1 MLSAGDSMKMTLPIT
16 RVQLITTILSFS
28 ACLATTLFAAQNA
41 VSMAGRATVYA
52 PNGMIATSH
61 PLASSA
67 GLKVLQN
74 GGNAVDAAV
83 TAAAVL
89 SVTEPMMTGIGG
101 DVFAIVWLA
110 DEKRLT
116 GMNSSGRSGS
126 LLTRE
131 VLIERGHES
140 MPSTGPESVTVPGAL
155 SGWAE
160 LLSRHGTLSLGRA
173 LKPAIDIARGGFPVS
188 PRIAR
193 FWKERE
199 EDLKKDEVTRTT
211 FLLKGDRAPG
221 AGEWYVNLD
230 YAKTLEIIAAKGP
243 AVFYEGELADRIVS
257 RLEELGGFLTKEDL
271 AVQSPLW
278 VTPISVDYKGHRL
291 YELPPNGQG
300 IAALEMLKILE
311 SFDLKGMGHNSAEY
325 LHHLIEAK
333 KLAFADLEQFVGDP
347 EHMTI
352 DADDLLTDKF
362 IESRRSLITSRAIP
376 RPEPGSPLTESET
389 TYLTASDKHGNMVS
403 FINSVS
409 ATFGSR
415 VVVPGTGFVLQNRG
429 AGFTLKEGVAN
440 TVGPRKRPFH
450 TIIPAFVT
458 QVGADGSEEPWL
470 SYGVMGGS
478 MQPQGHVQVLLNLI
492 EFEMDLQEAVDA
504 ARFRHLKNREVALE
518 PVFSEA
524 IRADLASRGHELVS
538 SEGVFFGGGQVVERL
553 KKGWAGASDPRM
565 DGHAAG
571 H

>member
-1 MLSAGDSMKMTLPIT
+1 MSAKGIHMNMTLAIPRVHLIITILLLSAW
-16 RVQLITTILSFS
+16 
-28 ACLATTLFAAQNA
+28 LAIPLLAAQKPA
-41 VSMAGRATVYA
+41 SMAGRATVYA
-52 PNGMIATSH
+52 PNGIIATSH

-67 GLKVLQN
+67 GLNVLQQ

-110 DEKRLT
+110 SEKRMVGL
-116 GMNSSGRSGS
+116 NSSGRSGS
-126 LLTRE
+126 LMTRDI
-131 VLIERGHES
+131 LIERGHES
-140 MPSTGPESVTVPGAL
+140 VPSTGPESVTVPGAL
-155 SGWAE
+155 SGWAA
-160 LLSRHGTLSLGRA
+160 LLENHGTLSLGEA
-173 LKPAIDIARGGFPVS
+173 LQPAIDIARNGFPVS

-199 EDLKKDEVTRTT
+199 EDLKKDEATRAT
-211 FLLKGDRAPG
+211 FLLNGDKAPA
-221 AGEWYVNLD
+221 AGDWFANPD
-230 YAKTLEIIAAKGP
+230 YATTLENIAAKGP
-243 AVFYEGELADRIVS
+243 TVFYEGELANRIAS
-257 RLEELGGFLTKEDL
+257 RLEELGGFVTREDL
-271 AVQSPLW
+271 AAQVPLW
-278 VTPISVDYKGHRL
+278 VAPISVTYKGHRL
-291 YELPPNGQG
+291 FELPPNGQG

-311 SFDLKGMGHNSAEY
+311 AIDLKSMGHNSAEY

-333 KLAFADLEQFVGDP
+333 KLAFADLNQFVGDP
-347 EHMTI
+347 EHMRI
-352 DADDLLTDKF
+352 EGDDLLTAQF
-362 IESRRSLITSRAIP
+362 IESRRSQITSKAIP
-376 RPEPGSPLTESET
+376 GPEPGKPLTESET
-389 TYLTASDKHGNMVS
+389 TYLTVSDRHGNMVS

-458 QVGADGSEEPWL
+458 RIGAGGSEEPWL

-492 EFEMDLQEAVDA
+492 EFGMDLQEAVDA
-504 ARFRHLKNREVALE
+504 ARFRHLENLQVALE
-518 PVFSEA
+518 PVFGEA
-524 IRADLASRGHELVS
+524 IRSDLTSRGHDIVS
-538 SEGVFFGGGQVVERL
+538 SEGVFFGGGQVVEKL
-553 KKGWAGASDPRM
+553 EKGWAGASDPRM
-565 DGHAAG
+565 DGQASG

>member
-1 MLSAGDSMKMTLPIT
+1 MNLTLAISRAHP
-16 RVQLITTILSFS
+16 ITTILLSA
-28 ACLATTLFAAQNA
+28 ACLTVSLLATQKPA
-41 VSMAGRATVYA
+41 SMAGRATVYA
-52 PNGMIATSH
+52 PNGVVATSH

-67 GLKVLQN
+67 GLNVLQQ

-110 DEKRLT
+110 DEERLV
-116 GMNSSGRSGS
+116 GLNSSGRSGS
-126 LLTRE
+126 LMTRE
-131 VLIERGHES
+131 ILIERGHQS
-140 MPSTGPESVTVPGAL
+140 VPSTGPESVTVPGAL

-160 LLSRHGTLSLGRA
+160 LLKIHGTISLRA
-173 LKPAIDIARGGFPVS
+173 ALRPAIAIARSGFPVS

-199 EDLKKDEVTRTT
+199 EDLKQDEVTRAT
-211 FLLKGDRAPG
+211 FLLKGGKAPA
-221 AGEWYVNLD
+221 AGEWFANPD
-230 YAKTLEIIAAKGP
+230 YAETLESIAAKGP
-243 AVFYEGELADRIVS
+243 EVFYKGELADRIVS
-257 RLEELGGFLTKEDL
+257 RLRELGGFLTREDL
-271 AVQSPLW
+271 AAQSPLW
-278 VTPISVDYKGHRL
+278 VSPISVAYKGHRL
-291 YELPPNGQG
+291 FELPPNGQG

-311 SFDLKGMGHNSAEY
+311 SIDLKSMGHNSAEY

-333 KLAFADLEQFVGDP
+333 KLAYADLKQFVGDP

-352 DADDLLTDKF
+352 DAADLLTTEF
-362 IESRRSLITSRAIP
+362 IESRRNQITSRAIP
-376 RPEPGSPLTESET
+376 RPEPGRPLTESET
-389 TYLTASDKHGNMVS
+389 TYLTVSDRHGNMVS

-415 VVVPGTGFVLQNRG
+415 VVVPGMGFVLQNRG
-429 AGFTLKEGVAN
+429 AGFTLEEGQAN

-458 QVGADGSEEPWL
+458 RVGAGGSEEPWL
-470 SYGVMGGS
+470 SFGVMGGS
-478 MQPQGHVQVLLNLI
+478 MQPQGHVQVLLNLV

-504 ARFRHLKNREVALE
+504 ARFRHLENLQVALE
-518 PVFSEA
+518 PVFGEA
-524 IRADLASRGHELVS
+524 IRAELSSRGHEIVS
-538 SEGVFFGGGQVVERL
+538 SEGVFFGGGQLVERL

-565 DGHAAG
+565 DGGASG
-571 H
+571 Y

>member
-1 MLSAGDSMKMTLPIT
+1 MNMIFAISRAHLITIILLSA
-16 RVQLITTILSFS
+16 
-28 ACLATTLFAAQNA
+28 ACLTVTLLAAQKPS
-41 VSMAGRATVYA
+41 SMAGRATVYA
-52 PNGMIATSH
+52 PNGIVATSH

-67 GLKVLQN
+67 GLNVLQK

-110 DEKRLT
+110 DEKRMVGL
-116 GMNSSGRSGS
+116 NASGRSGS
-126 LLTRE
+126 LMTRE
-131 VLIERGHES
+131 TLIERGHKAV
-140 MPSTGPESVTVPGAL
+140 PSSGPESVTVPGAL
-155 SGWAE
+155 AGWAE
-160 LLSRHGTLSLGRA
+160 LLKSHGTLSLGEA
-173 LKPAIDIARGGFPVS
+173 LQPAIAIARNGFPVS

-199 EDLKKDEVTRTT
+199 DDLKQDEVTRAT
-211 FLLKGDRAPG
+211 FLLSGDKAPG
-221 AGEWYVNLD
+221 AGEWFTNPD
-230 YAKTLEIIAAKGP
+230 YARTLESIAAKGP
-243 AVFYEGELADRIVS
+243 AVFYQGELANRIAS
-257 RLEELGGFLTKEDL
+257 RLKELGGFVTREDL
-271 AVQSPLW
+271 AAQSPLW
-278 VTPISVDYKGHRL
+278 VSPISVTYKGHRL
-291 YELPPNGQG
+291 FELPPNGQG

-311 SFDLKGMGHNSAEY
+311 SIDLKNMGHNSAEY

-333 KLAFADLEQFVGDP
+333 KLAYADLKQFVGDP
-347 EHMTI
+347 EDMTI
-352 DADDLLTDKF
+352 DADHLLTAQF
-362 IESRRSLITSRAIP
+362 IESRRNQITSKAIP
-376 RPEPGSPLTESET
+376 RPEPGKPLTESET
-389 TYLTASDKHGNMVS
+389 TYLTASDRHGNMVS

-458 QVGADGSEEPWL
+458 RIGAGGSEEPWL

-492 EFEMDLQEAVDA
+492 EFDMDLQQAVDA
-504 ARFRHLKNREVALE
+504 ARFRHLENLQVALE
-518 PVFSEA
+518 PVFGEEV
-524 IRADLASRGHELVS
+524 RKGLASRGHELVGI
-538 SEGVFFGGGQVVERL
+538 EGVFFGGGQVVERL

-565 DGHAAG
+565 DGQASG
-571 H
+571 Y